1 MDQDATFN
9 ELMAAAA
16 WMRDD
21 PGPFIDTNGAAAI
34 LGVQC
39 NTSAGSRPYQ
49 LTDNGPDPAPGSF
62 VSLEP
67 CCSTSGSAADAQRSR
82 TRSRGVTVARA
93 TRRQTRMVAPKGN
106 ANRNGCTAG

>member
-34 LGVQC
+34 LGVSVQYVGRL
-39 NTSAGSRPYQ
+39 AAV
-49 LTDNGPDPAPGSF
+49 PAH
-62 VSLEP
+62 
-67 CCSTSGSAADAQRSR
+67 R
-82 TRSRGVTVARA
+82 
-93 TRRQTRMVAPKGN
+93 
-106 ANRNGCTAG
+106 